1 MHLDSVH
8 ISGLIHVCRAEIA
21 SHSDELSML
30 DSAIGDG
37 DHGTNMLRGFE
48 ALAAACAELAVRPLP
63 EALEKIG
70 MLLVMSIGGAAG
82 PLYGTLLIELGR
94 GLAAEG
100 EHGSFAAAL
109 EKAIAAVAR
118 RGRSGPGDKTLLDV
132 LYPVHAEVVSRAA
145 LGGIADRAKT
155 AAWATKAMEAR
166 RGRAAFLGE
175 RSIGHVDPGAFSCAL
190 LTMAI
195 CGYLKEYPL
204 Q

>member
-8 ISGLIHVCRAEIA
+8 ISGLIRICREEIA
-21 SHSDELSML
+21 RRSDELSRL

-48 ALAAACAELAVRPLP
+48 ALVAACPELAGYPLP

-70 MLLVMSIGGAAG
+70 MTLVMSIGGAAG
-82 PLYGTLLIELGR
+82 PLYGTLMIELGR
-94 GLAAEG
+94 ALAVDESQDF
-100 EHGSFAAAL
+100 GSAL

-145 LGGIADRAKT
+145 LSGIAARAET
-155 AAWATKAMEAR
+155 AAWATKAMQAR
-166 RGRAAFLGE
+166 RGRASFLGE
-175 RSIGHVDPGAFSCAL
+175 RSIGHVDPGAFSCAR
-190 LTMAI
+190 LTVAI
-195 CGYLKEYPL
+195 CEYLREYHL